1 MNFEFKVGDVVVFRP
16 DQERGDSKMELV
28 KAFVAGIFHA
38 KVIGGDGPLLRVRTS
53 QLIRADRPSDEIK
66 KAAVAERKALKQVTL
81 AARRR
86 RVEVNRAAFVDMVE
100 IGIRLTADGLPDKRC
115 KPKYTAKTS
124 PIQIKIK
131 PRGQL

>member
-1 MNFEFKVGDVVVFRP
+1 MNFEFKVGDVVIFRP
-16 DQERGDSKMELV
+16 DQGRGDSKMRLV

-38 KVIGGDGPLLRVRTS
+38 KVIGGDGPLLRVRTPE
-53 QLIRADRPSDEIK
+53 LIRADRPSDAIKRAAIAERRKIK
-66 KAAVAERKALKQVTL
+66 KAVL

-86 RVEVNRAAFVDMVE
+86 RVEVNREAFVDMVE

-124 PIQIKIK
+124 PVQIKVK